1 MSEKLRNQQFSK
13 EIKKEAVRLFFE
25 EGKTRSEITN
35 MLGIRDQQRVKKW
48 VSQYRKEGSAM
59 FTKHIGRPYRNVE
72 TQEAELERLRM
83 ENALLKKLQSE
94 LRKDMLAKRNIGQ
107 PITTR
112 TNSK

>member
-1 MSEKLRNQQFSK
+1 MSEKLRNQLFSK
-13 EIKKEAVRLFFE
+13 ETKKEAIRLFFE

-48 VSQYRKEGSAM
+48 VSQYRKEGSTM
-59 FTKHIGRPYRNVE
+59 FTKHIGRPCKNAE

>member
-1 MSEKLRNQQFSK
+1 MSEKLGNQHFSK
-13 EIKKEAVRLFFE
+13 EMKKEAIRLFFE
-25 EGKTRSEITN
+25 EGKTRAEISN
-35 MLGIRDQQRVKKW
+35 MLGIKDQQRVKKW
-48 VSQYRKEGSAM
+48 VSQYRKEGSNM
-59 FTKHIGRPYRNVE
+59 FTKHIGRPYKNVE

-107 PITTR
+107 PITTK